1 MDWHL
6 LGVSVGPA
14 VEGSITDESR
24 LLGVGLLFLYVIVAD
39 RYLKSF
45 NIPTN
50 AIILF
55 LGLLV
60 VPLAG
65 NNPFQVPGEFIH
77 VLHLTSLNLILFT
90 SGLSTKISTIRQSI
104 KFIFSIATL
113 SCLLTAVITGGLF
126 FLITSPDFGAINFGI
141 YETFPLGAALLMG
154 ACLSDTDGEAAL
166 RCLGDLRKKIPE
178 RLQNTIK
185 FESLLNCATTIIIF
199 GLFASFY
206 FQNFHDSHFIVGST
220 IGQTFSAITKSLVA
234 LFSTGIID
242 GVVFGYLA
250 NWLFKTMQIKQS
262 RNLVAG
268 IAIVF
273 INYATSNFL
282 GGSGLISAFIAGL
295 FISNADS
302 DCKSSVANLKA
313 SIIPFNEAAEI
324 FICIAFA
331 LQVNIQKVL
340 ECMPLGILC
349 GLLMM
354 FIARPIS
361 IGLNQR
367 LSHLRWNELLLLS
380 WCGLKGPV
388 TFAVSFELVE
398 LISEFPGLESPVS
411 GELADEIQSII
422 FIASLFNLLLQGI
435 SLKWVTT
442 RLNVLEKPLNAPEQP
457 SLSS

>member
-104 KFIFSIATL
+104 KFSFSIATL

-178 RLQNTIK
+178 RLQNTIQ
-185 FESLLNCATTIIIF
+185 FESLLNCATTIILF

-220 IGQTFSAITKSLVA
+220 IGQTFGAITKSLIA
-234 LFSTGIID
+234 LFSTGVVD
-242 GVVFGYLA
+242 GVIFGYLA

-262 RNLVAG
+262 RYLAAG

-295 FISNADS
+295 FINNTDS
-302 DCKSSVANLKA
+302 ECKSSVANLKT
-313 SIIPFNEAAEI
+313 SVVPFYEAAEI

-331 LQVNIQKVL
+331 LQVNINKVI

-349 GLLMM
+349 GFLMM
-354 FIARPIS
+354 LIARPAS
-361 IGLNQR
+361 IFLNQR

-398 LISEFPGLESPVS
+398 LISEFPGLQTSVS
-411 GELADEIQSII
+411 GELASEIQSVI
-422 FIASLFNLLLQGI
+422 FVASLFNLLIQGI
-435 SLKWVTT
+435 SLNWVATK
-442 RLNVLEKPLNAPEQP
+442 LNVQERP